1 MLELT
6 WWWMLLALP
15 LPWLFYKLMPP
26 ATPKQAIHLPHL
38 PQGEKITAKNHRSL
52 KVLTII
58 TWILLVIACARPVWF
73 GEPVEYQPE
82 HRDMMLVVDLSGSMA
97 QEDIETESG
106 FIDRLTAVKQVLR
119 HFIDQRQ
126 GDRLGLVLFA
136 DHAYLQTPLTL
147 DRQTVRQQLERAQLN
162 MIGQR
167 TAIGEGLG
175 IASKTFI
182 ESDAPQRVIVLLS
195 DGSNTAGVIEP
206 LDAAKI
212 AKDNNVT
219 IYTVGIAAGKMQIN
233 GLLGSR
239 VVDTARDL
247 DTDTL
252 TQIAQMTGGQYFRA
266 RDKSDLE
273 KIYQTINELQPVSN
287 DTIRWRPQTEWF
299 IYPLALA
306 LLLSVIIVLLRRRHG

>member
-1 MLELT
+1 MFELT

-15 LPWLFYKLMPP
+15 LPWFFHKFLSPVK
-26 ATPKQAIHLPHL
+26 PKQAIALPHL
-38 PQGEKITAKNHRSL
+38 PTSGVQAYRSHLSL
-52 KVLTII
+52 KVLALIA
-58 TWILLVIACARPVWF
+58 WVSLVVACARPVWF

-106 FIDRLTAVKQVLR
+106 FIDRLSAVKQVL
-119 HFIDQRQ
+119 HKFIDLRQ

-147 DRQTVRQQLERAQLN
+147 DRETVRKQLERAQLN

-182 ESDAPQRVIVLLS
+182 ESKAPQRVIILLS
-195 DGSNTAGVIEP
+195 DGGNTAGVIEP

-212 AKDNNVT
+212 AKDNDVT
-219 IYTVGIAAGKMQIN
+219 IYTVGIAAGKMRVN

-247 DTDTL
+247 DSKTL
-252 TQIAQMTGGQYFRA
+252 TQIAEMTGGQYFRA
-266 RDKSDLE
+266 RDKADLE
-273 KIYQTINELQPVSN
+273 QIYDTINQLQPVSN
-287 DTIRWRPQTEWF
+287 DTILWRPQTEWF
-299 IYPLALA
+299 IYPLALS
-306 LLLSVIIVLLRRRHG
+306 LLLSIFIVILRRRYG